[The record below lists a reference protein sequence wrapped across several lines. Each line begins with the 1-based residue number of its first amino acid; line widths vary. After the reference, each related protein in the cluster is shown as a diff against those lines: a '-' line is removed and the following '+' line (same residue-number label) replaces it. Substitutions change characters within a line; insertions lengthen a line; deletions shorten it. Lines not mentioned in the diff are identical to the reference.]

1 MYFSKITVYCRS
13 IIWILCYNSLVKIL
27 YYSISYSNTVGIRIT
42 AWGRNKHANTSTIIS
57 VKGIAF

>member
-1 MYFSKITVYCRS
+1 
-13 IIWILCYNSLVKIL
+13 LVKIL